1 MNDKFKE
8 IHIKNVHNTFSINM
22 INTKNL
28 DPDEIKIDEK

>member
-8 IHIKNVHNTFSINM
+8 IHIKNVYNTFSINM

-28 DPDEIKIDEK
+28 DPDKIKIDEK